1 MFKILIALVLLA
13 HGIGHLMGPLQVMK
27 VATVNPTWS
36 GDSWLL
42 TGVIGQNGAQVIG
55 VALWLAAFVAFAALA
70 GVVVGWLPAAW
81 WPSLAIGASLL
92 SLAGVLLFPMA
103 FPLGSTIGAV
113 VVDAIVLVAVLGFHW
128 APTELPA

>member
-1 MFKILIALVLLA
+1 
-13 HGIGHLMGPLQVMK
+13 MK

-42 TGVIGQNGAQVIG
+42 TGVIGQTAAQIVG
-55 VALWLAAFVAFAALA
+55 VALWSAAFVAFSALA

-92 SLAGVLLFPMA
+92 SLAGVLLFPGA
-103 FPLGSTIGAV
+103 FPTGSTIGAV
-113 VVDAIVLVAVLGFHW
+113 AVDVVVLVAVLGFHW
-128 APTELPA
+128 APSELPA